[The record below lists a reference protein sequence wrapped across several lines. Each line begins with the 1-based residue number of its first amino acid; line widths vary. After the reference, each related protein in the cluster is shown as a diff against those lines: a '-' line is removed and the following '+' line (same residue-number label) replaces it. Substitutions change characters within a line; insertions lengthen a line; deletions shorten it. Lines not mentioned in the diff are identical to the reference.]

1 MASSDTKNVN
11 PNGVYLIYDKE
22 KDRNEEEFYKILPMS
37 LHINSLTH
45 KEGNDPMY
53 IAVLPK
59 DFYDNNT
66 PDELLKAYNIV
77 VRRFRPPL
85 NDKLREGTTYG
96 LYITSDATYP
106 EFSKNLLEL
115 FSNFEKAKF
124 INNDSYEILMPAPYP
139 NGNMRN
145 YAVLSFRKN
154 DKDIFPK
161 SYIRKIKVL
170 LNGSKYNNITF
181 KVDWVSVNVMRDIKK
196 GNTKDK
202 KEPVSSASA

>member
-11 PNGVYLIYDKE
+11 PIGVYLIYDKKE
-22 KDRNEEEFYKILPMS
+22 GRSEEEFSEILPTS
-37 LHINSLTH
+37 LHINSLPH

-53 IAVLPK
+53 IAVMPK
-59 DFYDNNT
+59 DFYDNNAA
-66 PDELLKAYNIV
+66 DELLKELNIV

-96 LYITSDATYP
+96 FYITSDASYP
-106 EFSKNLLEL
+106 EFSKNLLEI
-115 FSNFEKAKF
+115 FSNFEKAEF

-161 SYIRKIKVL
+161 SYIRKLKVL

-196 GNTKDK
+196 GNTKDR
-202 KEPVSSASA
+202 KETASSESA